1 MSKTTEYILDMKEK
15 EFLDTQ
21 LEQDLEKAANDWE
34 SLTYELLEKEGEE
47 DYYDF

>member
-15 EFLDTQ
+15 EFMDKQ

-34 SLTYELLEKEGEE
+34 NLTYELLEQEGEG
-47 DYYDF
+47 DYDF